1 MIKLLLLK
9 CCICIALLS
18 GANTIIVK
26 NADELKKANKEA
38 KPGDI
43 IVLQDG
49 IWTNITI
56 SLNCKGTKEQPITF
70 KAQTAG
76 KVIISGN
83 SKLQIGGTY
92 IIVDGLYFTNGYAGN
107 DAIIKFRVNNNEL
120 ANNCRVT
127 NTVINNFNN
136 PKRMDENYW
145 VALYG
150 KHNQIDHCSFQNK
163 KNMGVM
169 MAVILDDERSRE
181 NFHSINN
188 NYFGFRTPLA
198 SNTGETLRVGVSQHC
213 EFNSNTQIIDN
224 FFENCDGETEIIS
237 LKSGSN
243 VIRNN
248 LFKECSGAVVLRHG
262 DNNTVES
269 NVFLG
274 NNKPGTGG
282 VRIINKGQWV
292 VNNLFYECRGRDFRS
307 PIAIMNGVPNSP
319 AHRYVQVTDAVIA
332 NNSFYNCTP
341 LSFCDGSDAERSA
354 TPSNVAFIN
363 NIYFN
368 NTDNIAY
375 KKHDD
380 ISRIRF
386 AGNIINDAMSQTM
399 PDGFNKSSIN
409 TQNEGAAIIPIS
421 NNNGIAISDSLNAI
435 SSTRLAG
442 KLSATPGITDIAK
455 FKQVIANAET
465 KCGAAWFGPSF
476 MTQEQTRIRV
486 TCKTA
491 DDVYKALQENT
502 TGSLEIILTKKKYQ
516 FPAPLILNANV
527 TVSARSRRTIKF
539 NTAFS
544 DFLFYITAG
553 NNITFKKLRIDM
565 DDVETKSFISS
576 DTSGSSNHS
585 NLSITDCHF
594 KRGKMQFFNAAKTTV
609 LDSIIITN
617 NTFTDNK
624 GILFNFSHELDKKG
638 YYNVEKLVIANNTIT
653 EHKGQI
659 LVMQRTGNDE
669 STMGPNLSFIN
680 NKLTDCKSD
689 EPLIH
694 LYGTQVSAIMN
705 NSFTNC
711 NGGKTLILFED
722 IVRAAH
728 SLRSNSIINSGKVVE
743 NQFVV
748 SDGNVV
754 K

>member
-1 MIKLLLLK
+1 MLKLILLK
-9 CCICIALLS
+9 CCLCIALLS
-18 GANTIIVK
+18 GANTTIVK
-26 NADELKKANKEA
+26 NAEELKKANKEA
-38 KPGDI
+38 SPGDI
-43 IVLQDG
+43 IILQDG
-49 IWTNITI
+49 IWNNITI
-56 SLNCKGTKEQPITF
+56 SLNCTGTKEQPITF

-83 SKLQIGGTY
+83 SKLLIGGTY
-92 IIVDGLYFTNGYAGN
+92 IIVDGFYFTNGYAGS
-107 DAIIKFRVNNNEL
+107 DAIIKFRVNNEQL
-120 ANNCRVT
+120 ANYCRVT

-136 PKRMDENYW
+136 PQRMDDNYW

-150 KHNQIDHCSFQNK
+150 KHNQIDHCRFQDK

-169 MAVILDDERSRE
+169 MAVLLDDERSRE

-188 NYFGFRTPLA
+188 NYFGFRLPLA
-198 SNTGETLRVGVSQHC
+198 SNSGETIRVGVSQHC

-224 FFENCDGETEIIS
+224 FFEHCDGETEIIS
-237 LKSGSN
+237 LKSCSN

-262 DNNTVES
+262 NYNTMES

-292 VNNLFYECRGRDFRS
+292 VNNLFYECRGKDFRS

-319 AHRYVQVTDAVIA
+319 ANRYVEVTDAVIA

-341 LSFCDGSDAERSA
+341 LSFCDGSDAERSV

-363 NIYFN
+363 NIYYN
-368 NTDNIAY
+368 NTDKIAY
-375 KKHDD
+375 LKHDD

-386 AGNIINDAMSQTM
+386 AGNIINDAMPQTM
-399 PDGFNKSSIN
+399 PAGFNKSTLSIKK
-409 TQNEGAAIIPIS
+409 EGSAIIPVS
-421 NNNGIAISDSLNAI
+421 NNSGFAISDSLKAI
-435 SSTRLAG
+435 GSTRLAG
-442 KLSATPGITDIAK
+442 KLSSTPGITDIEK

-465 KCGAAWFGPSF
+465 KCGAAWFNESF
-476 MTQEQTRIRV
+476 TALEQTRIRV

-491 DDVYKALQENT
+491 DDVYKALQENK
-502 TGSLEIILTKKKYQ
+502 TGSVEIILTKKKYQ
-516 FPAPLILNANV
+516 FPTPIILNANV
-527 TVSARSRRTIKF
+527 TISARSRRTIKF
-539 NTAFS
+539 NTTFS

-553 NNITFKKLRIDM
+553 NNIILKKLRIDM

-585 NLSITDCHF
+585 NLIVTDCVF
-594 KRGKMQFFNAAKTTV
+594 KRGKMLFFNAAKTTV

-624 GILFNFSHELDKKG
+624 GMLFNFSNELDKKG
-638 YYNVEKLVIANNTIT
+638 YYNVEKLIIANNTIT

-659 LVMQRTGNDE
+659 LAMQRTGNDE
-669 STMGPNLSFIN
+669 STMGPNLTFSN

-694 LYGTQVSAIMN
+694 LYGTQVSSIAN

-711 NGGKTLILFED
+711 NAGKTLILFED

-728 SLRSNSIINSGKVVE
+728 SFRTNLITNSGKVVE
-743 NQFVV
+743 DPFVV
-748 SDGNVV
+748 SEGNVV
-754 K
+754 R

>member
-1 MIKLLLLK
+1 MLKLLLLK
-9 CCICIALLS
+9 CSICLALFC

-49 IWTNITI
+49 IWNNITI

-70 KAQTAG
+70 RAQTAG

-83 SKLQIGGTY
+83 SKMQIGGTY
-92 IIVDGLYFTNGYAGN
+92 IIVDGLYFTNGYAGD

-120 ANNCRVT
+120 ANNCRLT
-127 NTVINNFNN
+127 NTVINDFNN

-150 KHNQIDHCSFQNK
+150 KYNQIDRCSFQNK

-188 NYFGFRTPLA
+188 NHFGFRTPLA

-262 DNNTVES
+262 DYNTVEG

-368 NTDNIAY
+368 TTDNIAY

-386 AGNIINDAMSQTM
+386 AGNIINDAMPQTM

-409 TQNEGAAIIPIS
+409 IQKEGAAIIPMS
-421 NNNGIAISDSLNAI
+421 KNGGIAITDSLKAI
-435 SSTRLAG
+435 GSTRLAG

-465 KCGAAWFGPSF
+465 KCGAAWFGSSF
-476 MTQEQTRIRV
+476 TAQNQTRIRV

-502 TGSLEIILTKKKYQ
+502 TGSLEIILTRKKYQ
-516 FPAPLILNANV
+516 FSTPLILNANV

-539 NTAFS
+539 NTAFA

-585 NLSITDCHF
+585 NLTITDCLF
-594 KRGKMQFFNAAKTTV
+594 KKGKMQFFNAAKTTV
-609 LDSIIITN
+609 LNSIIITN
-617 NTFTDNK
+617 NSFTDNK
-624 GILFNFSHELDKKG
+624 GMLFNFSHELDKKG
-638 YYNVEKLVIANNTIT
+638 YYNVEKLVIANNAIT

-659 LVMQRTGNDE
+659 LAMQRTGNDE
-669 STMGPNLSFIN
+669 STMGPNLNFSN

-694 LYGTQVSAIMN
+694 LYGTQVSAIVN

-711 NGGKTLILFED
+711 NAGKTLILFED

-728 SLRSNSIINSGKVVE
+728 SFRSNSITNSGKVVE
-743 NQFVV
+743 DQFVV
-748 SDGNVV
+748 SGENVV
-754 K
+754 R